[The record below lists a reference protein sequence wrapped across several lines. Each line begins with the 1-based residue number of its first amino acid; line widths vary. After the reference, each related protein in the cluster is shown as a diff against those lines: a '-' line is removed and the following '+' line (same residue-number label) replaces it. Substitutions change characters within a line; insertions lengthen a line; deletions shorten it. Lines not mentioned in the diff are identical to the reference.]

1 MSAINHVCISGNLA
15 RDAELRATSGGTQV
29 LTFSVA
35 VNERRKTAAG
45 DWEDYTNWVSCTMF
59 GRRAEGVARYLTKG
73 AKVAIEGRLRW
84 HSWETDAGEKRSK
97 LEVIVSELEFMSA
110 REDGEGRQIVSSA
123 PEGTKIAQP
132 PVQSAYLDEDIPFS

>member
-1 MSAINHVCISGNLA
+1 MSLNHVCISGNLA
-15 RDAELRATSGGTQV
+15 RDAELRATNSGTQV

-35 VNERRKTAAG
+35 VNERRKTASG
-45 DWEDYTNWVSCTMF
+45 EWEDYANWVSCTMF

-84 HSWETDAGEKRSK
+84 HSWETDTGEKRSK

-110 REDGEGRQIVSSA
+110 RDGGEVRQIVSSA
-123 PEGTKIAQP
+123 PAGTKIAQP
-132 PVQSAYLDEDIPFS
+132 PVQSAYLDEDIPF